1 MSSYRNF
8 SVDFPKRVDQ
18 LHIAFRPFAVGADL
32 SVTYTLMRLA
42 AGFLLPYE
50 RTVGK
55 GGAGRAEVSS
65 KQAIRSTLKLDQ
77 WFLESAY
84 VKDRDN
90 WSMVDTDKFDNGP
103 RSWNEHVRDI
113 ADLKVHDV
121 LEIVRHATAHSN
133 LFFGGSETIEHIY
146 LGNRQDRDEKTNK
159 YRVLRCSPDALEN
172 LVDQWHCNVE
182 RLRSSPALI
191 WAEIEKAA
199 PKAA

>member
-8 SVDFPKRVDQ
+8 TVDFPKRVDQ
-18 LHIAFRPFAVGADL
+18 LHVAFRPFAIGADL

-65 KQAIRSTLKLDQ
+65 KQAIRATLELDQ
-77 WFLESAY
+77 SFLQSAY
-84 VKDRDN
+84 VKGGVN
-90 WSMVDTDKFDNGP
+90 WTMVETDEFDNGP
-103 RSWNEHVRDI
+103 RHWNERVQTM
-113 ADLKVHDV
+113 ADQQVHEV
-121 LEIVRHATAHSN
+121 LQIVRHSTAHSN

-146 LGNRQDRDEKTNK
+146 LGNRRERDENTNK
-159 YRVLRCSPDALEN
+159 YRVLRCTPDALED
-172 LVDQWHCNVE
+172 LVERWFHNVE
-182 RLRSSPALI
+182 HLQSSPALI

-199 PKAA
+199 